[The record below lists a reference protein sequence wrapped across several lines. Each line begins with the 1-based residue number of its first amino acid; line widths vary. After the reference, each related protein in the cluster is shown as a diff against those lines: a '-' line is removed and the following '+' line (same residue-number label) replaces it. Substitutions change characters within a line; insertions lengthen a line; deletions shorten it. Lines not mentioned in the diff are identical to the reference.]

1 MRGGFGD
8 VAKDASVFVANELQ
22 PLQDAMRELN
32 NMIGQEVI
40 RFAKYDLSALIS

>member
-8 VAKDASVFVANELQ
+8 VAKAASFFAANELA

-40 RFAKYDLSALIS
+40 RFAEYDLSALIA